1 MNRSKLVPAAGIA
14 VVLLV
19 WLLWGLHSLKENK
32 RTRVELQPALP
43 VITSETQP
51 MTVDEI
57 HLRLQRTLNA
67 TMPGHYLLDVDK
79 DAGTITIDQWT
90 DGLGASF
97 PNAALHYKEYLLKWR
112 STLEDMRQANEQAQQ
127 LINDHG
133 HPELSLIWRLVND
146 DDRGQIFA
154 VVERGKLVYDVV
166 ADTPPGE
173 EVPDPTSRVQPTETA
188 TAYADYVINTA
199 SGIFHRASCSAA
211 EQIASYNR
219 EDFHGDRHDL
229 ILRGLAPCGL
239 CNP

>member
-1 MNRSKLVPAAGIA
+1 MKSSKLVPAAGIA

-19 WLLWGLHSLKENK
+19 WFLWGLHSLKENK

-51 MTVDEI
+51 MTVDELHVRI
-57 HLRLQRTLNA
+57 RRILDSVL
-67 TMPGHYLLDVDK
+67 PDSYYLDVDK
-79 DAGTITIDQWT
+79 DAETITVDFWT
-90 DGLGASF
+90 GL
-97 PNAALHYKEYLLKWR
+97 NADAANLALQRADYLRKWND
-112 STLEDMRQANEQAQQ
+112 TLAGIADTCADMQTQVSY
-127 LINDHG
+127 HG
-133 HPELSLIWRLVND
+133 HPEYSVVFRLVND
-146 DDRGQIFA
+146 DDRGQVFA
-154 VVERGKLVYDVV
+154 VIERGKIVYDVV

-219 EDFHGDRHDL
+219 ENFHGDRYDL

-239 CNP
+239 CDP

>member
-1 MNRSKLVPAAGIA
+1 MKSSKLVPAAGIA
-14 VVLLV
+14 VILLV

-51 MTVDEI
+51 MTVDELHVRI
-57 HLRLQRTLNA
+57 RRILDSVL
-67 TMPGHYLLDVDK
+67 PDSYYLDVDK
-79 DAGTITIDQWT
+79 DAETITVDFWT
-90 DGLGASF
+90 GL
-97 PNAALHYKEYLLKWR
+97 NADAANLALQRADYLRKWNDAL
-112 STLEDMRQANEQAQQ
+112 SGIADTCADMQTQVSY
-127 LINDHG
+127 HG
-133 HPELSLIWRLVND
+133 HPEYSVVFRLVND

-239 CNP
+239 CDP

>member
-19 WLLWGLHSLKENK
+19 WLLVGLRSYKENTAAREAAK
-32 RTRVELQPALP
+32 PALP
-43 VITSETQP
+43 VITSAAQP

-57 HLRLQRTLNA
+57 HLRLQRTLNV
-67 TMPGHYLLDVDK
+67 TMPGNYLLDVDK
-79 DAGTITIDQWT
+79 DAGTITIDQWM

-112 STLEDMRQANEQAQQ
+112 STLEDMRQVGEQTQQ
-127 LINDHG
+127 LIDDHG

-146 DDRGQIFA
+146 DDHGQIFA
-154 VVERGKLVYDVV
+154 VIERGKLVYDVV

-173 EVPDPTSRVQPTETA
+173 AVPDPSSRVLPTETA

-199 SGIFHRASCSAA
+199 SDIFHRASCSAA
-211 EQIASYNR
+211 EQIAAYNR
-219 EDFHGDRHDL
+219 ASFTGDRADL
-229 ILRGLAPCGL
+229 IAQGFRPCEL
-239 CNP
+239 CDP

>member
-14 VVLLV
+14 VIVLV
-19 WLLWGLHSLKENK
+19 WLLWGLHSYRENTAAREAAK
-32 RTRVELQPALP
+32 PALP
-43 VITSETQP
+43 VITSAAQP

-67 TMPGHYLLDVDK
+67 TMPGNYLLDVDK
-79 DAGTITIDQWT
+79 DAGTITIDQWM

-112 STLEDMRQANEQAQQ
+112 STLEDMRQANEQTQQ

-146 DDRGQIFA
+146 DDHGQIFA
-154 VVERGKLVYDVV
+154 VIERGKLVYDVV

-219 EDFHGDRHDL
+219 EDFHGDRYDL
-229 ILRGLAPCGL
+229 ILRGLDPCGL
-239 CNP
+239 CDP